1 MLPELVSIWMQH
13 ADFNKI
19 YGAFEAALCFEGVCD
34 MTMCP
39 GVAPLL
45 PPELISSLC
54 SEHLMLTVPHS
65 LSLSLCKR
73 LQAPDGACGWGD
85 CYASL

>member
-1 MLPELVSIWMQH
+1 MVHLKPP
-13 ADFNKI
+13 
-19 YGAFEAALCFEGVCD
+19 LCSEGVCD

-54 SEHLMLTVPHS
+54 SEHLMLTLPHS
-65 LSLSLCKR
+65 LSLSLCKCF
-73 LQAPDGACGWGD
+73 QAQIGVVGGGIVMPPFKGLPICFMQHVP
-85 CYASL
+85 

>member
-1 MLPELVSIWMQH
+1 MPV
-13 ADFNKI
+13 
-19 YGAFEAALCFEGVCD
+19 
-34 MTMCP
+34 CP

-54 SEHLMLTVPHS
+54 SEHLMLTLPHS
-65 LSLSLCKR
+65 LFLSLCKH
-73 LQAPDGACGWGD
+73 LQAPDGGCWWGD